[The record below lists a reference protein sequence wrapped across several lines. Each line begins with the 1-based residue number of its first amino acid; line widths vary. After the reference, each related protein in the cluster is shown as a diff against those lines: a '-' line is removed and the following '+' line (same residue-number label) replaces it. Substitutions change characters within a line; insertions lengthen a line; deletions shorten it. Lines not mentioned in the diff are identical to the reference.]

1 MTYKEFLLKCLQAG
15 MTFTESEGN
24 YFYNLWVDSCNY
36 GRKNTAAKPEL
47 KAYIIWMKKQ
57 K

>member
-15 MTFTESEGN
+15 MTFTESEGTY
-24 YFYNLWVDSCNY
+24 YFNLWGDTMRQD
-36 GRKNTAAKPEL
+36 RKSNQSHDFAG
-47 KAYIIWMKKQ
+47 YIIWMKKQ

>member
-1 MTYKEFLLKCLQAG
+1 MTYKEFLLEVQQAG
-15 MTFTESEGN
+15 MALNENEGN

-47 KAYIIWMKKQ
+47 KAYFIWMKQ
-57 K
+57 Q